1 MRKFLLFGIITLG
14 VSFHAQKQ
22 KQTLKKK
29 VSTIVNN
36 AKNQKSNKSQ
46 QNIKVEIINS
56 GDWNQYEQTSWWRIV
71 KQNDKNLTPILN
83 LDNFQLQISESAM
96 GNNNWRDENGNFS
109 FRSISEPLKISQEFI
124 NKKNEKGENRD
135 SVAENEA
142 FETTAPISSLSFKIF
157 LHPKNNKAVISKDIT
172 KTINFYSDGQ
182 LIKSLIYS
190 YDDLVQ
196 NGGISIENFN
206 VEIDKSNTN

>member
-1 MRKFLLFGIITLG
+1 MRKFLLIGFFTLG

-22 KQTLKKK
+22 KQTLKNKT
-29 VSTIVNN
+29 STIVNN
-36 AKNQKSNKSQ
+36 AKNQKSNNSQ

-56 GDWNQYEQTSWWRIV
+56 GDWNQYEQSSWWRIV
-71 KQNDKNLTPILN
+71 KRNDKNLSQILN
-83 LDNFQLQISESAM
+83 LDNSQLQISESAM

-196 NGGISIENFN
+196 KGGVSVDNFN
-206 VEIDKSNTN
+206 VEMDKSKTK

>member
-1 MRKFLLFGIITLG
+1 MRKFLLIGFFTLG
-14 VSFHAQKQ
+14 VSFHAQKK

-29 VSTIVNN
+29 TSIIVNN

-46 QNIKVEIINS
+46 QNIKVEIVNS
-56 GDWNQYEQTSWWRIV
+56 GDWNQYEQSSWWRIV
-71 KQNDKNLTPILN
+71 KRNDKNFSQILN
-83 LDNFQLQISESAM
+83 LDNSQLQISESAM

-142 FETTAPISSLSFKIF
+142 LETTAPISSLYFKIL
-157 LHPKNNKAVISKDIT
+157 LHPKDNKADTSKDIT
-172 KTINFYSDGQ
+172 KTITIFSDGQ
-182 LIKSLIYS
+182 LLKTLIYS

-196 NGGISIENFN
+196 KGGISIENFN

>member
-1 MRKFLLFGIITLG
+1 MRKFLLIGFFTLG

-29 VSTIVNN
+29 TSTIVNN

-46 QNIKVEIINS
+46 QNIKVEIVNS
-56 GDWNQYEQTSWWRIV
+56 GDWNQYEQSSWWRIV
-71 KQNDKNLTPILN
+71 KRNDKNLSQILN
-83 LDNFQLQISESAM
+83 LDNSQLQISESAM

-135 SVAENEA
+135 SVAENEV
-142 FETTAPISSLSFKIF
+142 FETTAPISSLSFKIL
-157 LHPKNNKAVISKDIT
+157 LHPKDNKAVTSKDIT

-182 LIKSLIYS
+182 LIKTMIYS
-190 YDDLVQ
+190 YDDLVLK
-196 NGGISIENFN
+196 GGFSVDNFN
-206 VEIDKSNTN
+206 VEIDKSKTN

>member
-1 MRKFLLFGIITLG
+1 MRKFLLIGFFTLG

-29 VSTIVNN
+29 TSTIVNN
-36 AKNQKSNKSQ
+36 AKNQKSNNSQ
-46 QNIKVEIINS
+46 QNIKVEIVNS
-56 GDWNQYEQTSWWRIV
+56 GDWNQYEQSSWWRIV
-71 KQNDKNLTPILN
+71 KRNDKDLSQILN
-83 LDNFQLQISESAM
+83 LDNSQLQISESAM

-142 FETTAPISSLSFKIF
+142 FETTALISSLSFKIL
-157 LHPKNNKAVISKDIT
+157 LHPKDNKADTSKNIA
-172 KTINFYSDGQ
+172 KTITIFSDGQ
-182 LIKSLIYS
+182 LVKTLIYS

-196 NGGISIENFN
+196 KGGISIENFN
-206 VEIDKSNTN
+206 VEIDKSNIN

>member
-1 MRKFLLFGIITLG
+1 MRKFLLIGFFTLG

-29 VSTIVNN
+29 TSTIVNN

-46 QNIKVEIINS
+46 QNIKVEIVNS
-56 GDWNQYEQTSWWRIV
+56 GDWNQYEQSSWWRIV
-71 KQNDKNLTPILN
+71 KRNDKNLTQILN
-83 LDNFQLQISESAM
+83 LDNSQLKISESDM
-96 GNNNWRDENGNFS
+96 GDNNWRDENGNFS

-135 SVAENEA
+135 SVAENEV
-142 FETTAPISSLSFKIF
+142 FETTAPISSLSFKIL
-157 LHPKNNKAVISKDIT
+157 LHPKDNKAVTSKDIT

-182 LIKSLIYS
+182 LIKTMIYS

-196 NGGISIENFN
+196 KGGVSVDNFN
-206 VEIDKSNTN
+206 VEIDKSKTD

>member
-1 MRKFLLFGIITLG
+1 MRKFLLIGFFTLG

-29 VSTIVNN
+29 TSTIVNN

-56 GDWNQYEQTSWWRIV
+56 GDWKQYEQTSWWRIV

-83 LDNFQLQISESAM
+83 LDNSPLQISESAM

-124 NKKNEKGENRD
+124 NKKNEKGENRN
-135 SVAENEA
+135 SVTEMEE

-157 LHPKNNKAVISKDIT
+157 LHPKNNKADLSKNIT
-172 KTINFYSDGQ
+172 KTISFYSDGQ
-182 LIKSLIYS
+182 LIKTMIYS
-190 YDDLVQ
+190 YDDLVLK
-196 NGGISIENFN
+196 GGFSVDNFN
-206 VEIDKSNTN
+206 VEIDKSKTN

>member
-1 MRKFLLFGIITLG
+1 MRKFLLIGFFTLG

-29 VSTIVNN
+29 TSTIVNN

-46 QNIKVEIINS
+46 QNIKVEIVNS
-56 GDWNQYEQTSWWRIV
+56 GDWNQYEQSSWWRIV
-71 KQNDKNLTPILN
+71 KRNDKNLSQILN
-83 LDNFQLQISESAM
+83 LDNSQLQISESAM

-157 LHPKNNKAVISKDIT
+157 LHPKNNKADLSKNIT
-172 KTINFYSDGQ
+172 KTISFYSDGQ
-182 LIKSLIYS
+182 LIKTMIYS
-190 YDDLVQ
+190 YDDLVLK
-196 NGGISIENFN
+196 GGFSVDNFN
-206 VEIDKSNTN
+206 VEIDKSKTN

>member
-1 MRKFLLFGIITLG
+1 
-14 VSFHAQKQ
+14 
-22 KQTLKKK
+22 
-29 VSTIVNN
+29 
-36 AKNQKSNKSQ
+36 
-46 QNIKVEIINS
+46 
-56 GDWNQYEQTSWWRIV
+56 
-71 KQNDKNLTPILN
+71 
-83 LDNFQLQISESAM
+83 M

-142 FETTAPISSLSFKIF
+142 LETTAPISSLSFKIL
-157 LHPKNNKAVISKDIT
+157 LHPKDNKAVTSKDIA
-172 KTINFYSDGQ
+172 KTITIFSDGQ
-182 LIKSLIYS
+182 LVKTLIYS

-196 NGGISIENFN
+196 KGGISIENFN